1 MKELKN
7 RLLKAK
13 KIKFLKNIIVGVIS
27 LIIVAFIVNIAP
39 GYKRDKYK
47 DKINLV
53 IDEDNITE
61 KLENDIYVNNNG
73 TVYISE
79 QDVKNLFDSNMY
91 YDEKYNQIIT
101 TSDTK
106 VANIVVDQKKM
117 SINSSEQA
125 MIDAIIKINDK
136 LYLPISDMTIVY
148 NINVQYIPST
158 NIVIIDNL
166 NKGIVRATVSEKTD
180 IRFKP
185 RALSKNIG
193 SLKEGESVYCF
204 YTTSKGWRKIRTQS
218 GIIRLYKVK

>member
-1 MKELKN
+1 MKELKSK
-7 RLLKAK
+7 LLKAK
-13 KIKFLKNIIVGVIS
+13 KIKFLRNIMVGVIS

-53 IDEDNITE
+53 IDEDNVTE
-61 KLENDIYVNNNG
+61 NLINDIYVNDNS

-79 QDVKNLFDSNMY
+79 EDVKKLFDPNIY
-91 YDEKYNQIIT
+91 YDEEYNQIIT

-117 SINSSEQA
+117 SINNAEQG

-148 NINVQYIPST
+148 NINVQYVPST
-158 NIVIIDNL
+158 KTVIIENL
-166 NKGIVRATVSEKTD
+166 SKGIVKAVVSEKTD
-180 IRFKP
+180 IKFKP

-193 SLKEGESVYCF
+193 SLKEGETVYCF
-204 YTTSKGWRKIRTQS
+204 YTTSKGWRKIRTQT
-218 GIIRLYKVK
+218 GIIRLY

>member
-13 KIKFLKNIIVGVIS
+13 KIKFLKNIIVGVVS

-61 KLENDIYVNNNG
+61 ELENDIYVNDNG

-79 QDVKNLFDSNMY
+79 QDVKNLFDSNIY

-106 VANIVVDQKKM
+106 VANIVVDQKRM
-117 SINSSEQA
+117 AINSSEQA

-136 LYLPISDMTIVY
+136 LYLPISDMTIIY

-180 IRFKP
+180 IKFKP
-185 RALSKNIG
+185 RALSKEIG

-218 GIIRLYKVK
+218 GIIRLYKIK